1 MTMSD
6 QPQPELRWAPMEPK
20 PSRAGRVWLI
30 IGLVVAA
37 LLVAGVVL
45 FFVLPRNEVPEEE
58 GTASPSPSAS
68 ASASPTPTSSPTPTP
83 TPPSTPAPTT
93 EPTSEPSPPV
103 ETQPPVVDPSI
114 GAFRDQVSGW
124 LNDAMTGLDIVAGT
138 SGQDAVSVIDTLQDD
153 AQRLAETS
161 PPSSIASQWNDGVAG
176 YSQRLADLHTAVSG
190 GAAPSVD
197 AARSAAESLRS
208 IVGL

>member
-1 MTMSD
+1 MSD

-30 IGLVVAA
+30 VGLVVAA

-45 FFVLPRNEVPEEE
+45 FFVLPRNETPQEE

-68 ASASPTPTSSPTPTP
+68 ASASPTPTSSTTPTA
-83 TPPSTPAPTT
+83 TPPSTPAPTS
-93 EPTSEPSPPV
+93 EPTSEPTPPV

-124 LNDAMTGLDIVAGT
+124 LDDALTGLDIVSGT
-138 SGQDAVSVIDTLQDD
+138 SGQDALSVIDTLQDD
-153 AQRLAETS
+153 AQRLSEAS
-161 PPSSIASQWNDGVAG
+161 PPSSIASQWNDGVAA
-176 YSQRLADLHTAVSG
+176 YSQRLGELRAAVSG
-190 GAAPSVD
+190 GSAPSVD
-197 AARSAAESLRS
+197 AARSAAESLRGV
-208 IVGL
+208 VGL